1 MFLEGNAETS
11 EPGWNHLALVT
22 LKAAPA
28 AIRNRVRIV
37 TSYPADRFVGR
48 AGILFY
54 RFFTDHA
61 YVIGIIH

>member
-37 TSYPADRFVGR
+37 TSGPSDCLMCR
-48 AGILFY
+48 AGIFLY
-54 RFFTDHA
+54 RFFA
-61 YVIGIIH
+61 

>member
-11 EPGWNHLALVT
+11 ETSGDYFTIVT
-22 LKAAPA
+22 FRTAPA
-28 AIRNRVRIV
+28 RVGHRVRIV